1 MAPQLLA
8 FCFLA
13 TPVMQ
18 VLKAVTALVNHLK
31 KETKREDLIVAG
43 TPLFLTI
50 RQFRIPGR
58 QKGKPIKM

>member
-1 MAPQLLA
+1 V
-8 FCFLA
+8 
-13 TPVMQ
+13 TIPVMQ

>member
-1 MAPQLLA
+1 
-8 FCFLA
+8 
-13 TPVMQ
+13 MQ